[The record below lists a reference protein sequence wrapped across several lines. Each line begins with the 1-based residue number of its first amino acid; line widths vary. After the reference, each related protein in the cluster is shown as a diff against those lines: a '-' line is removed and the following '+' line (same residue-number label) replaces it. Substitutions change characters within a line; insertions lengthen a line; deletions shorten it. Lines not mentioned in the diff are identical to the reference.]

1 MYYPQKLIDE
11 TNSLEELF
19 DKYRTYIDKDGVK
32 RYITRESFESF
43 KSGYDWY
50 KDILKEDLPQFSIEE
65 ILKINEH
72 FYQLKETLFRGNS
85 QTFLDFLDFELRKG
99 LLK

>member
-11 TNSLEELF
+11 IDSLEELYE
-19 DKYRTYIDKDGVK
+19 KYRTYIDQDGIK

-43 KSGYDWY
+43 KLGYDWF
-50 KDILKEDLPQFSIEE
+50 KDILKEELPQFTIED

-72 FYQLKETLFRGNS
+72 FYQLKETLYKGNA
-85 QTFLDFLDFELRKG
+85 QTFLQFLDFEIRKG
-99 LLK
+99 LL